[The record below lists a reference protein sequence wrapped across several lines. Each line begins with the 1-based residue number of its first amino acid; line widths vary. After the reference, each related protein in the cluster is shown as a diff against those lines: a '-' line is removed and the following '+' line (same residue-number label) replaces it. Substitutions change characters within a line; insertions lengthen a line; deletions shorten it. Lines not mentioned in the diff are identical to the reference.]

1 LRAVDDQELTA
12 VDPTQAAPD
21 RVRAASFMAAADVDA
36 VVATSPANIRYLTGY
51 WCWLAPLFR
60 EFMVRPGGSGALVQ
74 ENYALLPRDGDLCF
88 VVEPYFALNAV
99 GGWVS
104 DVRVA
109 GAGDFVPAN
118 GRPSLPPELGAT
130 LELLSDDRRPSDP
143 AESLGAAIRER
154 GLDRSRIGVELE
166 GLTPSRIERLRRAL
180 PSAALLDCTN
190 MLRLVRAVKTEG
202 QIELL
207 ARAAGIAEGAAGAVV
222 AAAGEAST
230 LTELADA
237 FRIALAQDGADIDH
251 FSISFDGLGFATR
264 GDHVLRSSSTHYFD
278 FGCILDGWYSDAGT
292 TIATG
297 EPAAEALAD
306 HAAVRDAVAAG
317 AAAIRPGVRA
327 SAVQREMQELLAGR
341 GITRSFPHGHG
352 LGIEV
357 RDYPIL
363 VPDAGA
369 AIRDDCIE
377 MPADLPLETDMVVNL
392 EACVLTLGSHSVQC
406 EQTFVVTSGG
416 SRQLVPQDR
425 EAPLAAGRGGGNLV
439 V

>member
-1 LRAVDDQELTA
+1 MA
-12 VDPTQAAPD
+12 DPEQAAPD
-21 RVRAASFMAAADVDA
+21 RARAASFMAEADIDA

-74 ENYALLPRDGDLCF
+74 ENYALVPREGDLCL
-88 VVEPYFALNAV
+88 VVEPYWALNAA

-104 DVRVA
+104 DLRVA
-109 GAGDFVPAN
+109 GAADFVTAD
-118 GRPSLPPELGAT
+118 GRPSVPPELGAT
-130 LELLSDDRRPSDP
+130 LELLSDDRWPTDP

-154 GLDRSRIGVELE
+154 GLERLRIGVELE
-166 GLTPSRIERLRRAL
+166 GLPPSRVERLRRAL
-180 PSAALLDCTN
+180 PSVTLLDCTN

-207 ARAAGIAEGAAGAVV
+207 ARAAGIAERAAGAVV

-230 LTELADA
+230 LNELADE
-237 FRIALAQDGADIDH
+237 FRTGVARSGADIDH
-251 FSISFDGLGFATR
+251 FSIGIDGLGFATR
-264 GDHVLRSSSTHYFD
+264 GDHVLRADSTHYFD
-278 FGCILDGWYSDAGT
+278 FGCILEGWFSDAGT

-297 EPAAEALAD
+297 EPAVEALAE

-327 SAVQREMQELLAGR
+327 SAVQRDMQRLLADR
-341 GITRSFPHGHG
+341 GITQCFPHGHG
-352 LGIEV
+352 VGIEV

-363 VPDAGA
+363 VPDGGA
-369 AIRDDCIE
+369 TIRDDCVE
-377 MPADLPLETDMVVNL
+377 VGADLQLEPDMVVNL
-392 EACVLTLGSHSVQC
+392 EACVLTLGSRSVQC
-406 EQTFVVTSGG
+406 EQTFVVTGAG

-425 EAPLAAGRGGGNLV
+425 EAPLAAGRKGGNLV